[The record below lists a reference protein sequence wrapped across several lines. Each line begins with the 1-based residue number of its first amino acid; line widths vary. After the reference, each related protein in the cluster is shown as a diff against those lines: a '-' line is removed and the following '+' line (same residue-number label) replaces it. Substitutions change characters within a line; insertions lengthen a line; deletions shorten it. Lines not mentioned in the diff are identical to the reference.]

1 MSSQA
6 GDNDHT
12 LTAGT
17 NSSACPPPPL
27 LLLLLHLSHQ
37 LISLSAA
44 RISSGVAEVYRPAAC
59 IGNESV
65 PTIIL

>member
-17 NSSACPPPPL
+17 NSSASPPL